1 MKVFLA
7 LTICLVMT
15 QGRVTPDYFP
25 QCKKSDPEINKCIMQ
40 AIEVMR
46 PRLREGIPEVHI
58 PALEPFAVPT
68 LKLDRTQPNLRLKA
82 VVKNI
87 RAVGGS
93 NFVVEK
99 LKLNLNNKYAA
110 EVRLSLPH
118 LAVSADYDV
127 RGSRLLVLEIDG
139 KGKLRGNFTGISV
152 IAKGAAKVVEKEG
165 VRYLQADK
173 IVTRVKVGH
182 GQVAFDDTERPLA
195 AASAANFFNA
205 SPGVV
210 LDILSPLVDE
220 TAAAVLKAFLNKVL
234 AKIPLHEFLLE
245 DDHAPS
251 SYDPAVSKC
260 IERVA
265 TAARSVLARGAP
277 ALGVQP
283 LEPLRVPSIRLRQH
297 NVPAR
302 SFKYDA
308 WLADVTLHGLTDY
321 SFNRLDVYPEELKI
335 TTNISLPLLAMFSEY
350 VILGE
355 FQMLPVESTGKM
367 SVNFTAQCTASIEAV
382 GARAH
387 KRLVVRDAAV
397 RLRCAG
403 PLHADLMDAH
413 SSTGEMEM
421 ITEHIAR
428 MHAGDI
434 AGEVQPALET
444 ALAMVLEDVAN
455 KFLKHLPADSD
466 QTLAGFSSPTHHAR
480 VNQNEMFLA
489 QPIRR
494 NVTGGDVTVPVPAR
508 SRHTS
513 ATRGKQI
520 ERVLHGHGPSDATAT
535 PGDKLTDFIITF
547 PLLFISLSEEVL
559 IKQTIFIKMWKII
572 CLFSGVSSVFAAIDK
587 GFVNFGG
594 IVCPREEKALG
605 RCLRD
610 ALNAYIPKLATGVPE
625 YGVPACEPL
634 VVGALSVQQAAGP
647 LAVTSSYTNVTVRGP
662 STMRVKDVQVDS
674 KQHKIVSEL
683 YIPELRVTGNYKLSG
698 QLLMLPIE
706 GEGQFSG
713 KYADIDAV
721 VSIALGRAPR
731 RRAPDALT
739 CESLAVK
746 FHIGHA
752 ELQLDNLFGGDGEL
766 GNAMNKFLN
775 ENWQKLAEELQAPLE
790 EALRDF
796 LKPLAD
802 HAFGMLRADDVLAP

>member
-7 LTICLVMT
+7 LTFCLAMT

-58 PALEPFAVPT
+58 PAIEPFAVPT

-110 EVRLSLPH
+110 EVRLSLPR
-118 LAVSADYDV
+118 LAVTADYDV

-195 AASAANFFNA
+195 ASSAANFFNA

-220 TAAAVLKAFLNKVL
+220 TAAAVLKVFLNKVL

-245 DDHAPS
+245 DDHAPP

-321 SFNRLDVYPEELKI
+321 SFNRLDVYPEELKV

-367 SVNFTAQCTASIEAV
+367 SVNFTQCTASIEAV

-387 KRLVVRDAAV
+387 TRLVVRDAAV

-403 PLHADLMDAH
+403 PLRADLMDAH

-455 KFLKHLPADSD
+455 KKY
-466 QTLAGFSSPTHHAR
+466 
-480 VNQNEMFLA
+480 
-489 QPIRR
+489 
-494 NVTGGDVTVPVPAR
+494 
-508 SRHTS
+508 
-513 ATRGKQI
+513 
-520 ERVLHGHGPSDATAT
+520 
-535 PGDKLTDFIITF
+535 
-547 PLLFISLSEEVL
+547 
-559 IKQTIFIKMWKII
+559 FIKMWKII
-572 CLFSGVSSVFAAIDK
+572 WLFSGVSTVFAAIDK

-594 IVCPREEKALG
+594 FVCPREEKALG

-647 LAVTSSYTNVTVRGP
+647 LAVTSSYTDVTVRGP

-683 YIPELRVTGNYKLSG
+683 YIPELRVKGNYKLSG

-802 HAFGMLRADDVLAP
+802 HAFGMLRADDVLAL